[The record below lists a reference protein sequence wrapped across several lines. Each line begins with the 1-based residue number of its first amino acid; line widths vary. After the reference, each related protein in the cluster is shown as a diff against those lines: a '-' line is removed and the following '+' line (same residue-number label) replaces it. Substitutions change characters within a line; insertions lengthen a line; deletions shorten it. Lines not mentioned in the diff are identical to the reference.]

1 MRLGL
6 ESITKA
12 VRKPGRGVQI
22 GVMAGVVFLI
32 LMAIGAFALDAAHKD
47 KIADGVSVGGV
58 DVGGKTTDEA
68 SVQLQKNL
76 VTPLKRPVKVTFE
89 GNTYTLTPEQ
99 LEMHADIAGM
109 VDEARDASREGALPS
124 RLFRYATGGSV
135 DRNISPRISYSNS
148 ALEGFIKGVEGK
160 IDRDPVDAHV
170 SPTPTSLVPEPPKDG
185 VTVREADLRS
195 KLQAA
200 IQSPESRSVTPTV
213 DRVKPQVT
221 EDQLAAK
228 YPSYIVIDRS
238 GFRLRLFKNLK
249 LASTYPIAVGQV
261 GLETPA
267 GLYDIQTKEVNP
279 TWHVPDSSWAGDL
292 AGTDVPPGPGNPL
305 VARWMGIVDGAGI
318 HGTDDIGSL
327 GTAASHGCIRMA
339 VPDVEALF
347 DQVDIGTPVYVF

>member
-1 MRLGL
+1 MQFSL

-12 VRKPGRGVQI
+12 VRKPGRGVQV
-22 GVMAGVVFLI
+22 GVMAAVVFLI
-32 LMAIGAFALDAAHKD
+32 LMAVGAYALDAAHKD

-58 DVGGKTTDEA
+58 DIGGKSTDQA
-68 SVQLQKNL
+68 RQILDQDL
-76 VTPLKRPVKVTFE
+76 VTPLRRPVQVSFE

-99 LEMHADIAGM
+99 LQMRADIDGM
-109 VDEARDASREGALPS
+109 VEEAQDASREGALPT
-124 RLFRYATGGSV
+124 RLWRYATGGDV
-135 DRNISPRISYSNS
+135 NRDISPRISYSNT

-160 IDRDPVDAHV
+160 INRDPVDAHV

-185 VTVREADLRS
+185 VTVRADDLRS

-200 IQSPESRSVTPTV
+200 IQSPESRLVHPTV
-213 DRVKPQVT
+213 DRVKPTVT
-221 EDQLAAK
+221 EDQLASK
-228 YPSYIVIDRS
+228 YPNYIVIDRS
-238 GFRLRLFKNLK
+238 GFRLRYFQDLK
-249 LASTYPIAVGQV
+249 LAKTYTIAVGQV

-339 VPDVEALF
+339 VPDVIDLYDRVE
-347 DQVDIGTPVYVF
+347 IGTPVYVF